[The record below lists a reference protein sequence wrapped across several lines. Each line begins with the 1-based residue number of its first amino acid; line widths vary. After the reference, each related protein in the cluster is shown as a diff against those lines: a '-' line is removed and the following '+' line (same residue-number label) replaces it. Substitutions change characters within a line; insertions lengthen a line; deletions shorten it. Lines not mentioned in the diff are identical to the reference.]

1 LRQEVLVIEDDLAIR
16 RGVAAALRHSGFE
29 PVEAG
34 DGVAGQRLALERSV
48 VLVLLDLALP
58 LRDGLA
64 VLAAIRDA
72 RPALPV
78 IVITARGAEDE
89 RVRGLRGGADDYVVK
104 PFSVRELLARVDS
117 VLRRSPGREQ
127 PVTSLALPAG
137 VVDLAA
143 EEVRFDDGG
152 REALTALEARVL
164 RYLAAFPH
172 RLVSRDELL
181 AQVWQVEPRHVH
193 TRSVD
198 MALARLRRKLRDDRR
213 DQPVLVTVRG
223 RGYRIG
229 GSCAAPG

>member
-1 LRQEVLVIEDDLAIR
+1 MRDEVLVVEDDLAIR
-16 RGVAAALRHSGFE
+16 RGVAAALRHAGFE
-29 PVEAG
+29 AVEAG
-34 DGVAGQRLALERSV
+34 DGVEGQRLAVERPV
-48 VLVLLDLALP
+48 RLVLLDLALP
-58 LRDGLA
+58 LRDGHA

-72 RPALPV
+72 KPGLPV
-78 IVITARGAEDE
+78 IVITARGAEDD

-117 VLRRSPGREQ
+117 VLRRTPGREDG
-127 PVTSLALPAG
+127 VTALALPAG

-152 REALTALEARVL
+152 RAALTALEARLL

-181 AQVWQVEPRHVH
+181 AQVWEVDPRHVQ

-198 MALARLRRKLRDDRR
+198 MAVTRLRRKLRDDGRGEHF
-213 DQPVLVTVRG
+213 LVTVRG
-223 RGYRIG
+223 RGYRIQ

>member
-1 LRQEVLVIEDDLAIR
+1 MRQQVLIVEDDLAIR
-16 RGVAAALRHSGFE
+16 RGVAAALRHAGFE

-58 LRDGLA
+58 LRDGHA

-78 IVITARGAEDE
+78 IVITARGAEDD

>member
-1 LRQEVLVIEDDLAIR
+1 VRHEVLIVEDDLAIR
-16 RGVAAALRHSGFE
+16 RGVAAALRHAGFE

-34 DGVAGQRLALERSV
+34 DGVAGQRLALERPV

-58 LRDGLA
+58 LRDGHA

-72 RPALPV
+72 RPELPV
-78 IVITARGAEDE
+78 IVITARGDEDD

-117 VLRRSPGREQ
+117 VLRRSPGREHAL
-127 PVTSLALPAG
+127 TALALPAG

-143 EEVRFDDGG
+143 EEVRFDDGA
-152 REALTALEARVL
+152 REALTALEARLL

-181 AQVWQVEPRHVH
+181 AQVWQVDPRHVH

-198 MALARLRRKLRDDRR
+198 MALARLRRKLRDDHRAE
-213 DQPVLVTVRG
+213 PVVLTVRG
-223 RGYRIG
+223 RGYRLG

>member
-1 LRQEVLVIEDDLAIR
+1 VRQEVLIVEDDLAIR
-16 RGVAAALRHSGFE
+16 RGVAAALRHAGFE

-34 DGVAGQRLALERSV
+34 DGVAGQRLALERPV
-48 VLVLLDLALP
+48 ALVLLDLALP
-58 LRDGLA
+58 LRDGHS
-64 VLAAIRDA
+64 VLGAIRDA

-78 IVITARGAEDE
+78 IVITARGAEDD

-104 PFSVRELLARVDS
+104 PFGVRELLARVDS
-117 VLRRSPGREQ
+117 VLRRSPGRERGM
-127 PVTSLALPAG
+127 TSLALPAG

-143 EEVRFDDGG
+143 EEVRFDDGA
-152 REALTALEARVL
+152 REPLTALEARLL

-181 AQVWQVEPRHVH
+181 AQVWQVDPRHVQ

-213 DQPVLVTVRG
+213 DEPVLVTVRG

-229 GSCAAPG
+229 ESCAAPG